1 MTSSCSVCG
10 DNFIVNTKLIQCN
23 FCGAEQHLQC
33 AKLKDNLFKT
43 ISESRNLQF
52 FCDVCLTEVQSK
64 LRQSSSSKDDV
75 EMESDSL
82 CREQNAQTKAI
93 TEAIEKSFVQLKNE
107 ISSLKESN
115 IELIKLMSSSEF
127 AETRG
132 NRSKT
137 RRDIQKQDDGEIV
150 LVQRDERGHI
160 VANNKNRK
168 EHFKRRD
175 YAEILEGKEKINDQS
190 TLDSNKQRRKEFIA
204 KEVINPIR
212 EKREEG
218 LKGKGR
224 PNNLLQPA
232 PRGRNWIWLG
242 GLQSDTTTEN
252 IKTYAEEKWP
262 NKDIL
267 CFDLKSRGPKKA
279 FKFGSSDLSLEE
291 LLHLESWPAGI
302 GVRLFRN
309 EH

>member
-1 MTSSCSVCG
+1 MCG

-33 AKLKDNLFKT
+33 AKLKDSLFKT
-43 ISESRNLQF
+43 ITESRNLQF

-64 LRQSSSSKDDV
+64 LRQNSNSKDDI
-75 EMESDSL
+75 EMENDSL
-82 CREQNAQTKAI
+82 CREQNTQTKAI
-93 TEAIEKSFVQLKNE
+93 TEAIEKSFFQLKNE

-127 AETRG
+127 AETRE
-132 NRSKT
+132 NRSRT
-137 RRDIQKQDDGEIV
+137 RRDVQKQDDKEIV

-160 VANNKNRK
+160 VAKNESQK
-168 EHFKRRD
+168 EHSRKRY
-175 YAEILEGKEKINDQS
+175 YAEILEGKEKMNDQS
-190 TLDSNKQRRKEFIA
+190 TLDSTKQRRKQFIP
-204 KEVINPIR
+204 KEVISPIN

-224 PNNLLQPA
+224 PSNLMQPA

-242 GLQSDTTTEN
+242 GLQSDTTAEN

-262 NKDIL
+262 NKDLL
-267 CFDLKSRGPKKA
+267 CFDLKSRSPKRS
-279 FKFGSSDLSLEE
+279 FKFGSSDLSVEE
-291 LLHLESWPAGI
+291 LLDPESWPAGI
-302 GVRLFRN
+302 GIRLFRN